1 MCRCCGS
8 TSSET
13 GTRKGN
19 IPTLSVPRKQLIQ
32 LPLSSQVMWRDEPQ
46 QLSSAILSGCD
57 RKGGMLFVVEA
68 IWSHADRSE
77 EAERMKAHSWN
88 VVLCF
93 TDKFLQSA
101 EICGENDG
109 EEVLS

>member
-1 MCRCCGS
+1 
-8 TSSET
+8 
-13 GTRKGN
+13 
-19 IPTLSVPRKQLIQ
+19 
-32 LPLSSQVMWRDEPQ
+32 MWRDEPQ

-77 EAERMKAHSWN
+77 ETERMKAHSWN

-93 TDKFLQSA
+93 ADKFLQSA
-101 EICGENDG
+101 KICGENDG